1 MLFLIL
7 LNHHF
12 MINFI
17 RNFYTIVHFAIFK
30 FQNLLFKLYGRFKSG
45 AKQTLPLRQQNHYLS
60 SLGHPFASIIKK
72 TSWTAKSNNSHTWNT
87 SKKTFSDLQKC
98 SSKSAS
104 SQLSRNIKNNSLTTG
119 LKVSLICSVDV
130 GS

>member
-72 TSWTAKSNNSHTWNT
+72 TS
-87 SKKTFSDLQKC
+87 
-98 SSKSAS
+98 
-104 SQLSRNIKNNSLTTG
+104 
-119 LKVSLICSVDV
+119 
-130 GS
+130 